1 MGSGRPSRWIS
12 GPCEGAAARVTADGE
27 PVLWQSN
34 SLPAAPRSCAAVV
47 NGRPKA
53 ESGGI
58 AWRCG
63 RTYGA
68 PPWLWSGGSVSERSG
83 TALLHSRTDI
93 DLLFSPETAGKR
105 G

>member
-1 MGSGRPSRWIS
+1 MGSGRPNRWIS
-12 GPCEGAAARVTADGE
+12 GPCEGAAARVTADGA

-47 NGRPKA
+47 NGRPEA

-68 PPWLWSGGSVSERSG
+68 PPWLWSNGSDRNDAE
-83 TALLHSRTDI
+83 LHSCVRSDI
-93 DLLFSPETAGKR
+93 DRPFSPEL
-105 G
+105 